1 MDSVEFR
8 YRPRFGLVLTVVVA
22 VLCVVGLVL
31 TLTTD
36 GFNTALRTLPWLLLI
51 SGAAWAVFW
60 RPEVKVDDGGV
71 RLVNVLRTVDLPW
84 PSIVRVDTKWALA
97 LVTRYGKFTAWA
109 APTSSRV
116 SGREIS
122 TRDLDAMPESTF
134 EAGKSIR
141 PGDSPHAPSGA
152 VAMVIRRHWE
162 ALQRAGYL
170 DQPQLEFARPPVR
183 WHLRTF
189 AVGGALVLWGLLAAV
204 FG

>member
-1 MDSVEFR
+1 M
-8 YRPRFGLVLTVVVA
+8 VLTVALA
-22 VLCVVGLVL
+22 VLCAGGLVI
-31 TLTTD
+31 TLISD
-36 GFNTALRTLPWLLLI
+36 GFEVALRMLPWLLLI
-51 SGAAWAVFW
+51 TGTAWAVFW
-60 RPEVKVDDGGV
+60 RPEVRVDDGGV
-71 RLVNVLRTVDLPW
+71 HLVNVLRSIDLPW

-97 LVTRYGKFTAWA
+97 LVTRYGKYTAWA

-116 SGREIS
+116 SGREIAPN
-122 TRDLDAMPESTF
+122 DLESMPESTF

-162 ALQRAGYL
+162 DLQRAGYL
-170 DQPQLEFARPPVR
+170 DQPQLEFERPPVR

-189 AVGGALVLWGLLAAV
+189 AVGAGLVLWGLLAAV